1 MPAPPGQ
8 DQPPQPRQDPPGG
21 SCSHISQDPYTSFQA
36 FAPSMPRPGVP
47 RVPIHV
53 ATSSPR
59 PSPIPQPSLAK
70 RGPQSSLLLLLLWPS
85 PGDTGPS
92 QAVILLWGGGL
103 AYLISYLTLRGWG
116 WQSIACGYELGVS
129 PSSTTLWLPRVS
141 QRVLTQVIS
150 APKGHWVMS
159 GTSLVIM
166 TRGGGG
172 APGFEWVG
180 PGRLLHTPQS
190 PGWPHRG

>member
-1 MPAPPGQ
+1 M
-8 DQPPQPRQDPPGG
+8 
-21 SCSHISQDPYTSFQA
+21 
-36 FAPSMPRPGVP
+36 
-47 RVPIHV
+47 

-59 PSPIPQPSLAK
+59 PSPITQPSLAK
-70 RGPQSSLLLLLLWPS
+70 RGSQSSLLLLLLWPS

-103 AYLISYLTLRGWG
+103 AYLIPYLTSRGWG

-141 QRVLTQVIS
+141 PRVLTQVIS

-166 TRGGGG
+166 TGGGG
-172 APGFEWVG
+172 A
-180 PGRLLHTPQS
+180 LLALS
-190 PGWPHRG
+190 GWGQGGCSTPHRAQDGPTEGDRLRSAVLGRASHIVSAH